1 VKALASEEVASYL
14 NEHFVSS
21 YQKVANF
28 RIVNG
33 QKVGGNVASYFTLP
47 DGSVLHV
54 VAGPVDAAT
63 LLREAR
69 WVVETRKMAITV
81 SRGTSGKYKG
91 LWRKAHA
98 ERLQAEHGV
107 AMNLRHKPT
116 NVSQASPGMNQMAIN
131 QLRLAGHSP
140 QAQVHQ
146 LLAAYPLVRID
157 KVYQVVFERI
167 LGQKIN
173 TAPVDDGTKA
183 ARAIP
188 ILFAPETAQRPGS
201 LVDVPDE
208 KPVVEVKPLTA
219 AERAEKDE
227 RDAARRLKLAKVL
240 AEEANTTNVS
250 NLTANHDNLRDP
262 ERLLGLAMNHFQ
274 EIVTTYPNTKA
285 AKEARRL
292 LEERGPKEG
301 AWDRIPILSGQRATG
316 LESYPTASPGEARKN
331 PAN

>member
-1 VKALASEEVASYL
+1 VKALASEEVGKYL

-33 QKVGGNVASYFTLP
+33 QKVGGNVASYFALP

-81 SRGTSGKYKG
+81 SRGNAAKYKR

-98 ERLQAEHGV
+98 ERLQAEHG
-107 AMNLRHKPT
+107 
-116 NVSQASPGMNQMAIN
+116 GAIN
-131 QLRLAGHSP
+131 FWVELNP
-140 QAQVHQ
+140 QAQIHQ
-146 LLAAYPLVRID
+146 LLATHPLVRID

-173 TAPVDDGTKA
+173 TAPVEDGTNA
-183 ARAIP
+183 P
-188 ILFAPETAQRPGS
+188 VQILFAPETIQRPGS

-208 KPVVEVKPLTA
+208 KAAVEVKPLTA
-219 AERAEKDE
+219 TEKAEKDE
-227 RDAARRLKLAKVL
+227 RDAARRLKLAKIL
-240 AEEANTTNVS
+240 AKDAENSKQLN
-250 NLTANHDNLRDP
+250 ANHDSLRNA
-262 ERLLGLAMNHFQ
+262 ERLLGLAEKHFQ
-274 EIVTTYPNTKA
+274 EIVHEYPQTKA

-292 LEERGPKEG
+292 LGEE
-301 AWDRIPILSGQRATG
+301 
-316 LESYPTASPGEARKN
+316 
-331 PAN
+331 